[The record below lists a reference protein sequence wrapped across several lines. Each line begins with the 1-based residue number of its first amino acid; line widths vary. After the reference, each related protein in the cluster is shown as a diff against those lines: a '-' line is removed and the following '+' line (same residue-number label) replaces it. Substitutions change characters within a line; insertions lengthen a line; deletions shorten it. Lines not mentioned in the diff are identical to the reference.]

1 MQVIIPSA
9 KIVSEDLQ
17 NLGRLPAIVYP
28 VNQRP
33 VFNYLYKE
41 YVDSNFRVVI
51 FENARTVEQRLSEYK
66 NVDILKLD
74 KLGDLGD
81 SVYAGIK
88 NQSGEGIINF
98 ADTIVEDNINNI
110 DGDAIFYSED
120 NHSVT
125 YT

>member
-33 VFNYLYKE
+33 VFDYLYKE
-41 YVDSNFRVVI
+41 YVGSDFRVI
-51 FENARTVEQRLSEYK
+51 TFENSKTVEQRLSDYE
-66 NVDILKLD
+66 NVDVLKLD
-74 KLGDLGD
+74 KLGDLGT

-98 ADTIVEDNINNI
+98 ADTIVEDNIN
-110 DGDAIFYSED
+110 
-120 NHSVT
+120 SV
-125 YT
+125 